1 MLCIF
6 CVLCYVFDFLF
17 CLQFYLL
24 KFTFGILS
32 YLAFVFQ
39 SLPTLLPIH
48 INECFFFIVVFYI
61 LLCKYKMDT
70 GGQIPFSRNAVQHV
84 TTGYRERID

>member
-1 MLCIF
+1 M
-6 CVLCYVFDFLF
+6 FLF
-17 CLQFYLL
+17 PVCLQFYLL

-48 INECFFFIVVFYI
+48 IIVVFFIVIFYI

-70 GGQIPFSRNAVQHV
+70 GGQIPFSLNTA
-84 TTGYRERID
+84 